1 MKAAVFTKT
10 SSGRRLGIQD
20 LPLPVPGPRQV
31 LIEVR
36 AASVNPLDWRLKLR
50 RPGVDLSG
58 IVKSVGERVT
68 RFQAGDAVFGTGRGA
83 FAEYACAPESK
94 LIPKPESISF
104 LEAAAIPIAG
114 LTALQALRDKGHL
127 RPGQM
132 VLINGAAG
140 GVGTFAV
147 QLAKS
152 MGAKVTGVCRTR
164 NVEMVRSLGADRVF
178 DYTRED
184 FAQDGSC
191 YDLILDNAASRR
203 LSDLRRVMASGANC
217 VLIGA
222 PKRIWPTITGLVDLL
237 VRSVVLRQKITT
249 FIAKVTPEDLT
260 AILNLI
266 TSGKITPM
274 IDKVYRLNEAADA
287 IAHVETGHA
296 PAKVIISMNP
306 HPELSSLSPGLSS
319 TQQTR

>member
-10 SSGRRLGIQD
+10 SSGKILSIQD
-20 LPLPVPGPRQV
+20 LPLPVPKPRQV

-58 IVKSVGERVT
+58 IVKSVGRSVT
-68 RFQAGDAVFGTGRGA
+68 RFKAGDAVFGTGRGA

-94 LIPKPESISF
+94 LIPKPVSISF
-104 LEAAAIPIAG
+104 LGAASLPIAG
-114 LTALQALRDKGHL
+114 LTALQALRDKGRL
-127 RPGQM
+127 RPGQK

-147 QLAKS
+147 QLAKA
-152 MGAKVTGVCRTR
+152 MGADVAGVCRTQ
-164 NVEMVRSLGADRVF
+164 NVEMVRSLGANRVF

-184 FAQDGSC
+184 FVRDGSR

-203 LSDLRRVMASGANC
+203 LSDLRRVMASAAIC
-217 VLIGA
+217 VLVGA
-222 PKRIWPTITGLVDLL
+222 PKSIWPTTMGLAELL
-237 VRSVVLRQKITT
+237 VRSVVLRQKITA

-266 TSGKITPM
+266 MTGKITPI
-274 IDKVYRLNEAADA
+274 IDKVYPLNEAADA
-287 IAHVETGHA
+287 IAYVETGHA
-296 PAKVIISMNP
+296 RAKVMISMKTP
-306 HPELSSLSPGLSS
+306 
-319 TQQTR
+319 